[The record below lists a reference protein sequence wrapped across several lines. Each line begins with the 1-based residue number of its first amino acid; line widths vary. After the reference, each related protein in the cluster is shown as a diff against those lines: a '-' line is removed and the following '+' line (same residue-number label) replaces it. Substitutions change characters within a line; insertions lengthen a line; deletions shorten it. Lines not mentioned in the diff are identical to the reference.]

1 MKQPSP
7 RQRDALALVA
17 DGKFYPDLVKED
29 DGWHARWRAL
39 GADNEWVDEY
49 VRGPS
54 VTVLSEDAEDQR
66 YETLHDAW
74 AMALRSRT
82 GLVRW
87 DDAEC
92 AAFAAELAEWHGG
105 GSEDVEARRALCFS
119 FHAANDSGD
128 EAFTLSCP
136 RPKGRTQYRAL
147 GQAVSVWGALRGLR
161 SAGKDGRDACP
172 QASAGVSEVSAPCGG
187 LRPMGKQTRRAK
199 RAPSRPCLVA
209 RLSKAEAEDFI
220 RRGARELAD
229 AGYSVSG
236 VDLAAT
242 VAAAAEI
249 DGGAADVSRDDEK
262 RSVRLKI
269 KVAGEEVSAE
279 EIRFLL
285 EQNSTLVFFRDRWIE
300 VDRGILREALRA
312 LEKSEK
318 TKANPLSFALGI
330 GAIGR
335 MEVEEVLADG
345 GILGLL
351 NRLRQSHDGA
361 ANVTRGGVT
370 VEISGFEGTLR
381 DYQSRGVDWISFLT
395 DNGFGALLA
404 DDMGLG
410 KTIQTIAWIL
420 RGQGSGVRGQGSGV
434 SSWSS
439 ELELE
444 SGGESLVGVRGQVGR
459 VLVVAPLTLLSNW
472 RHEFAKFAPSL
483 RVYVHQGD
491 MRHVGSG
498 FKKAAAEADVVVT
511 SYALI
516 VRDHREFA
524 EVEWDGIVL
533 DEAQAIKNPDT
544 HAARAIR
551 ALGVRR
557 RLALTGTPIENGVAD
572 IWSLEEFLNPG
583 LLGDRKSFA
592 DRFVKPLATDPC
604 SAQGKKLRR
613 ALEPFVL
620 RRLKSDPA
628 VAGELGEKRE
638 IREYCALAPAE
649 RAEYERAL
657 ADYRAGERRQGDI
670 FALLTRLKLACDGF
684 DGEAVSGGKVDRLVE
699 LVETIFEN
707 GESVLIFSQYA
718 KVGEAL
724 RKLLEG
730 RFAQP
735 VAFLHGGLSAAQRE
749 EQIALFDGTAGP
761 AAFVLSLRAGGFGLN
776 LTKATHVIHFD
787 RWWNPAVE
795 GQATDRAH
803 RIGQEKTVF
812 VHVFV
817 TEGTV
822 EERVEEILE
831 RKESLAGLLKDG
843 EKLWNA
849 IGLADA

>member
-1 MKQPSP
+1 MKLPSP
-7 RQRDALALVA
+7 RQREALLLVA

-105 GSEDVEARRALCFS
+105 GREDVEARRALCFS
-119 FHAANDSGD
+119 FNAANDPG
-128 EAFTLSCP
+128 EGAFALSCP
-136 RPKGRTQYRAL
+136 RPKGRAQYRAL
-147 GQAVSVWGALRGLR
+147 GQAVSVWGGLRGLR
-161 SAGKDGRDACP
+161 SDGDGRDACP
-172 QASAGVSEVSAPCGG
+172 HASAGISER
-187 LRPMGKQTRRAK
+187 RPYQ
-199 RAPSRPCLVA
+199 LVA
-209 RLSKAEAEDFI
+209 RLSKGEAEDFI

-249 DGGAADVSRDDEK
+249 DGSAADVTRGDDK
-262 RSVRLKI
+262 KSVRLKI

-279 EIRFLL
+279 EIRFLP

-312 LEKSEK
+312 LEKADK

-330 GAIGR
+330 GAVGR
-335 MEVEEVLADG
+335 MEVGEVLADG

-361 ANVTRGGVT
+361 ANVTRGGVAA
-370 VEISGFEGTLR
+370 EIPGFEGSLR
-381 DYQSRGVDWISFLT
+381 DYQARGVEWISFLT

-420 RGQGSGVRGQGSGV
+420 RALAAKATGAAQP
-434 SSWSS
+434 
-439 ELELE
+439 
-444 SGGESLVGVRGQVGR
+444 

-524 EVEWDGIVL
+524 EVEWGGIVI

-557 RLALTGTPIENGVAD
+557 RLALTGTPIENSVAD

-592 DRFVKPLATDPC
+592 DRFVKPLATDPS

-638 IREYCALAPAE
+638 VREYCALAPAE
-649 RAEYERAL
+649 RAEYEGAL

-684 DGEAVSGGKVDRLVE
+684 DGETVSGGKADRLVE

-724 RKLLEG
+724 KKMLER

-735 VAFLHGGLSAAQRE
+735 IAFLHGGLSAAQRE
-749 EQIALFDGTAGP
+749 EQIALFGGTAGP

-776 LTKATHVIHFD
+776 LTKATHVIHYD

-822 EERVEEILE
+822 EERVEEILD

-843 EKLWNA
+843 EKLWSA

>member
-7 RQRDALALVA
+7 RQREALLLVA

-119 FHAANDSGD
+119 FHAASDSS
-128 EAFTLSCP
+128 ENAFTLSCS
-136 RPKGRTQYRAL
+136 RPKGRAQYRAL

-172 QASAGVSEVSAPCGG
+172 QASAGVSE
-187 LRPMGKQTRRAK
+187 
-199 RAPSRPCLVA
+199 SRPYLVA
-209 RLSKAEAEDFI
+209 RLSKGEAEDFV

-229 AGYSVSG
+229 AGYSVAG

-249 DGGAADVSRDDEK
+249 DGSAADVTRGDK
-262 RSVRLKI
+262 KGVRLKI

-318 TKANPLSFALGI
+318 TKSNPLSFALGI
-330 GAIGR
+330 GAVGR

-361 ANVTRGGVT
+361 ANVTRGGVA
-370 VEISGFEGTLR
+370 VEIPGFEGTLR

-434 SSWSS
+434 RSQ
-439 ELELE
+439 E
-444 SGGESLVGVRGQVGR
+444 SGVSSHGSGVRGQAWR

-557 RLALTGTPIENGVAD
+557 RLALTGTPIENSVAD

-592 DRFVKPLATDPC
+592 DRFVKPLATDPS

-657 ADYRAGERRQGDI
+657 ADYRVGERRQGDI

-724 RKLLEG
+724 KKMLER

-735 VAFLHGGLSAAQRE
+735 IAFLHGGLSAAQRE

-822 EERVEEILE
+822 EERVEEILD

-843 EKLWNA
+843 EKLWSA

>member
-1 MKQPSP
+1 M
-7 RQRDALALVA
+7 
-17 DGKFYPDLVKED
+17 
-29 DGWHARWRAL
+29 
-39 GADNEWVDEY
+39 
-49 VRGPS
+49 
-54 VTVLSEDAEDQR
+54 
-66 YETLHDAW
+66 
-74 AMALRSRT
+74 
-82 GLVRW
+82 
-87 DDAEC
+87 
-92 AAFAAELAEWHGG
+92 
-105 GSEDVEARRALCFS
+105 
-119 FHAANDSGD
+119 
-128 EAFTLSCP
+128 CP
-136 RPKGRTQYRAL
+136 
-147 GQAVSVWGALRGLR
+147 
-161 SAGKDGRDACP
+161 
-172 QASAGVSEVSAPCGG
+172 
-187 LRPMGKQTRRAK
+187 
-199 RAPSRPCLVA
+199 
-209 RLSKAEAEDFI
+209 F
-220 RRGARELAD
+220 
-229 AGYSVSG
+229 
-236 VDLAAT
+236 
-242 VAAAAEI
+242 
-249 DGGAADVSRDDEK
+249 
-262 RSVRLKI
+262 
-269 KVAGEEVSAE
+269 
-279 EIRFLL
+279 
-285 EQNSTLVFFRDRWIE
+285 
-300 VDRGILREALRA
+300 
-312 LEKSEK
+312 
-318 TKANPLSFALGI
+318 
-330 GAIGR
+330 
-335 MEVEEVLADG
+335 
-345 GILGLL
+345 
-351 NRLRQSHDGA
+351 
-361 ANVTRGGVT
+361 
-370 VEISGFEGTLR
+370 
-381 DYQSRGVDWISFLT
+381 
-395 DNGFGALLA
+395 
-404 DDMGLG
+404 
-410 KTIQTIAWIL
+410 
-420 RGQGSGVRGQGSGV
+420 
-434 SSWSS
+434 
-439 ELELE
+439 
-444 SGGESLVGVRGQVGR
+444 
-459 VLVVAPLTLLSNW
+459 LVVTPLTLLSNW

-649 RAEYERAL
+649 RTEYERAL

-684 DGEAVSGGKVDRLVE
+684 DGEAVAGGKADRLVE

-724 RKLLEG
+724 KKMLER

-735 VAFLHGGLSAAQRE
+735 IAFLHGGLSAAQRE

>member
-1 MKQPSP
+1 MKLPSP
-7 RQRDALALVA
+7 RQREALHLVA

-105 GSEDVEARRALCFS
+105 GREDVEARRALCFS
-119 FHAANDSGD
+119 FNAANDPG
-128 EAFTLSCP
+128 EGAFALSCP
-136 RPKGRTQYRAL
+136 RPKGRAQYRAL

-161 SAGKDGRDACP
+161 SAG
-172 QASAGVSEVSAPCGG
+172 ASLE
-187 LRPMGKQTRRAK
+187 
-199 RAPSRPCLVA
+199 A
-209 RLSKAEAEDFI
+209 RLSKAEAEDFV

-249 DGGAADVSRDDEK
+249 DGSAADVTRGDK
-262 RSVRLKI
+262 KGVRLKI

-312 LEKSEK
+312 LEKADK

-330 GAIGR
+330 GAVGR
-335 MEVEEVLADG
+335 MEVGEVLAGG

-361 ANVTRGGVT
+361 ANATRGGVAA
-370 VEISGFEGTLR
+370 EIPGFEGTLR
-381 DYQSRGVDWISFLT
+381 DYQARGVEWISFLT

-420 RGQGSGVRGQGSGV
+420 RALAAKATGAAQP
-434 SSWSS
+434 
-439 ELELE
+439 
-444 SGGESLVGVRGQVGR
+444 

-524 EVEWDGIVL
+524 EVEWGGIVI

-557 RLALTGTPIENGVAD
+557 RLALTGTPIENSVAD

-592 DRFVKPLATDPC
+592 DRFVKPLATDPS

-638 IREYCALAPAE
+638 VREYCALAPAE
-649 RAEYERAL
+649 RAEYEGAL

-684 DGEAVSGGKVDRLVE
+684 DGETVSGGKADRLVE

-724 RKLLEG
+724 KKMLER

-735 VAFLHGGLSAAQRE
+735 IAFLHGGLSAAQRE
-749 EQIALFDGTAGP
+749 EQIALFGGTAGP

-776 LTKATHVIHFD
+776 LTKATHVIHYD

-822 EERVEEILE
+822 EERVEEILD

-843 EKLWNA
+843 EKLWSA

>member
-17 DGKFYPDLVKED
+17 DGKFYPDLMKED

-119 FHAANDSGD
+119 FHAASDSS
-128 EAFTLSCP
+128 ENAFTLSCP
-136 RPKGRTQYRAL
+136 RPKGRAQYRAL
-147 GQAVSVWGALRGLR
+147 GQAVCVWGGLRGLR
-161 SAGKDGRDACP
+161 SD
-172 QASAGVSEVSAPCGG
+172 GVSLS
-187 LRPMGKQTRRAK
+187 
-199 RAPSRPCLVA
+199 A
-209 RLSKAEAEDFI
+209 RLSKGEAEDFI

-242 VAAAAEI
+242 VAAVAEI
-249 DGGAADVSRDDEK
+249 DGGAADAPRDDEK
-262 RSVRLKI
+262 KSVRLKI

-318 TKANPLSFALGI
+318 TKSNPLSFALGI
-330 GAIGR
+330 GAVGR

-361 ANVTRGGVT
+361 ANVTRGGVAT
-370 VEISGFEGTLR
+370 EIPGFEGTLR

-410 KTIQTIAWIL
+410 KTIQTIAWMLGERIPRAKRVAEGDAL
-420 RGQGSGVRGQGSGV
+420 AGVGTGNGERGTGNGKRCPF
-434 SSWSS
+434 
-439 ELELE
+439 
-444 SGGESLVGVRGQVGR
+444 
-459 VLVVAPLTLLSNW
+459 LVVTPLTLLSNW

-684 DGEAVSGGKVDRLVE
+684 DGEAVAGGKVDRLVE

-724 RKLLEG
+724 KKMLER
-730 RFAQP
+730 RFSQP
-735 VAFLHGGLSAAQRE
+735 IAFLHGGLSAAQRE

>member
-66 YETLHDAW
+66 HETLHDAW

-119 FHAANDSGD
+119 FYAASDSS
-128 EAFTLSCP
+128 ENAFTLSCP
-136 RPKGRTQYRAL
+136 RPKGRAQYRAL
-147 GQAVSVWGALRGLR
+147 GQAVCVWGALRGLR

-172 QASAGVSEVSAPCGG
+172 QASAGVSE
-187 LRPMGKQTRRAK
+187 
-199 RAPSRPCLVA
+199 SRPYLVA

-229 AGYSVSG
+229 AGYSVAG
-236 VDLAAT
+236 VDLAVT
-242 VAAAAEI
+242 VAAVAEI
-249 DGGAADVSRDDEK
+249 DGGAADVPRNDEK
-262 RSVRLKI
+262 KSVRLKI

-318 TKANPLSFALGI
+318 TKSNPLSFALGI
-330 GAIGR
+330 GAVGR

-361 ANVTRGGVT
+361 ANVTRGGAA
-370 VEISGFEGTLR
+370 VEIPGFEGTLR
-381 DYQSRGVDWISFLT
+381 DYQSRGVEWISFLT

-420 RGQGSGVRGQGSGV
+420 RSFAVQAPVRDAHAGTSAEGAQAPSTIPP
-434 SSWSS
+434 
-439 ELELE
+439 
-444 SGGESLVGVRGQVGR
+444 

-472 RHEFAKFAPSL
+472 RHEFAKFAPTL

-718 KVGEAL
+718 KVGGAL
-724 RKLLEG
+724 KKMLER

-735 VAFLHGGLSAAQRE
+735 IAFLHGGLSAAQRE

>member
-105 GSEDVEARRALCFS
+105 GSEDVEARRALCFG
-119 FHAANDSGD
+119 FHAASDSS
-128 EAFTLSCP
+128 ENAFTLSCP
-136 RPKGRTQYRAL
+136 RPKGRAQYRAL

-161 SAGKDGRDACP
+161 SAG
-172 QASAGVSEVSAPCGG
+172 ASLE
-187 LRPMGKQTRRAK
+187 
-199 RAPSRPCLVA
+199 A
-209 RLSKAEAEDFI
+209 RLSKAEAEDFV
-220 RRGARELAD
+220 RRGARELVD
-229 AGYSVSG
+229 AGYSVAG

-242 VAAAAEI
+242 VAAVAEI
-249 DGGAADVSRDDEK
+249 DGDAADVSRDDEK
-262 RSVRLKI
+262 KSVRLKI

-318 TKANPLSFALGI
+318 TKSNPLSFALGI
-330 GAIGR
+330 GAVGR

-361 ANVTRGGVT
+361 ANVTRGGAA
-370 VEISGFEGTLR
+370 VEIPGFEGTLR

-420 RGQGSGVRGQGSGV
+420 RSKG
-434 SSWSS
+434 
-439 ELELE
+439 
-444 SGGESLVGVRGQVGR
+444 GR

-592 DRFVKPLATDPC
+592 DRFVKPLATDPS

-638 IREYCALAPAE
+638 VREYCALAPAE
-649 RAEYERAL
+649 RAEYEGAL

-684 DGEAVSGGKVDRLVE
+684 DGETVSGGKADRLVE

-724 RKLLEG
+724 KKMLER
-730 RFAQP
+730 RFSQP
-735 VAFLHGGLSAAQRE
+735 IAFLHGGLSAAQRE

>member
-1 MKQPSP
+1 MRS
-7 RQRDALALVA
+7 
-17 DGKFYPDLVKED
+17 DG
-29 DGWHARWRAL
+29 A
-39 GADNEWVDEY
+39 
-49 VRGPS
+49 S
-54 VTVLSEDAEDQR
+54 LS
-66 YETLHDAW
+66 
-74 AMALRSRT
+74 
-82 GLVRW
+82 
-87 DDAEC
+87 
-92 AAFAAELAEWHGG
+92 AA
-105 GSEDVEARRALCFS
+105 
-119 FHAANDSGD
+119 
-128 EAFTLSCP
+128 
-136 RPKGRTQYRAL
+136 
-147 GQAVSVWGALRGLR
+147 
-161 SAGKDGRDACP
+161 
-172 QASAGVSEVSAPCGG
+172 
-187 LRPMGKQTRRAK
+187 
-199 RAPSRPCLVA
+199 
-209 RLSKAEAEDFI
+209 LSKGEAEDFI

-242 VAAAAEI
+242 VAAVAEI
-249 DGGAADVSRDDEK
+249 DGDAADVSRDDEK
-262 RSVRLKI
+262 KSVRLKI

-318 TKANPLSFALGI
+318 TKSNPLSFALGI
-330 GAIGR
+330 GAVGR

-361 ANVTRGGVT
+361 ANVTRGGAA
-370 VEISGFEGTLR
+370 VEIPGFEGTLR

-420 RGQGSGVRGQGSGV
+420 RGQ
-434 SSWSS
+434 
-439 ELELE
+439 
-444 SGGESLVGVRGQVGR
+444 VGR
-459 VLVVAPLTLLSNW
+459 ALVVAPLTLLSNW

-604 SAQGKKLRR
+604 SVQGKKLRR

-684 DGEAVSGGKVDRLVE
+684 DGEAVAGGKVDRLVE

-724 RKLLEG
+724 KKMLER

-735 VAFLHGGLSAAQRE
+735 IAFLHGGLSAAQRE

-849 IGLADA
+849 IGLDDA

>member
-1 MKQPSP
+1 MKHPSP

-119 FHAANDSGD
+119 FHAASDSS
-128 EAFTLSCP
+128 ENAFTLSCP
-136 RPKGRTQYRAL
+136 RPKGRAQYRAL
-147 GQAVSVWGALRGLR
+147 GQAVCVWGGLRGLR
-161 SAGKDGRDACP
+161 SDG
-172 QASAGVSEVSAPCGG
+172 ASLS
-187 LRPMGKQTRRAK
+187 
-199 RAPSRPCLVA
+199 VA
-209 RLSKAEAEDFI
+209 LSKGEAEDFI

-242 VAAAAEI
+242 VAAVAEI
-249 DGGAADVSRDDEK
+249 DGGAADVPRDDEK
-262 RSVRLKI
+262 KSVRLKI

-318 TKANPLSFALGI
+318 TKSNPLSFALGI
-330 GAIGR
+330 GAVGR
-335 MEVEEVLADG
+335 MEVGEVLADG

-361 ANVTRGGVT
+361 ANVTRGGVA
-370 VEISGFEGTLR
+370 VEIPGFEGSLR
-381 DYQSRGVDWISFLT
+381 DYQARGVEWISFLT

-420 RGQGSGVRGQGSGV
+420 RGQGSGVRSQESGV
-434 SSWSS
+434 SSHGS
-439 ELELE
+439 
-444 SGGESLVGVRGQVGR
+444 GVRGQAGR

-684 DGEAVSGGKVDRLVE
+684 DGEAVAGGKVDRLVE

-724 RKLLEG
+724 KKMLER
-730 RFAQP
+730 RFSQP
-735 VAFLHGGLSAAQRE
+735 IAFLHGGLSAAQRE

-822 EERVEEILE
+822 EERVEEILD

-843 EKLWNA
+843 EKLWSA
-849 IGLADA
+849 IGLDNA

>member
-119 FHAANDSGD
+119 FHAASDSG
-128 EAFTLSCP
+128 ENAFTLSCP
-136 RPKGRTQYRAL
+136 RPKGRAQYRAL
-147 GQAVSVWGALRGLR
+147 GQAVCVWGGLRGLR
-161 SAGKDGRDACP
+161 SDGDGRDACPQTSAGLKSDGDDGRDACP
-172 QASAGVSEVSAPCGG
+172 QASAGVSPR
-187 LRPMGKQTRRAK
+187 RPYQ
-199 RAPSRPCLVA
+199 LVA
-209 RLSKAEAEDFI
+209 RLSKGEAEDFI

-229 AGYSVSG
+229 AGYSVAG

-242 VAAAAEI
+242 VAAVAEI
-249 DGGAADVSRDDEK
+249 DGDAADVSRDDEK
-262 RSVRLKI
+262 KSVRLKI

-318 TKANPLSFALGI
+318 TKSNPLSFALGI
-330 GAIGR
+330 GAVGR

-351 NRLRQSHDGA
+351 NWLRQSHDGA
-361 ANVTRGGVT
+361 ANVTRGGVA
-370 VEISGFEGTLR
+370 VEIPGFEGALR

-420 RGQGSGVRGQGSGV
+420 RGQGLGVRSQGSGV

-684 DGEAVSGGKVDRLVE
+684 DGEAVAGGKVDRLVE

-707 GESVLIFSQYA
+707 GESLLIFSQYA

-724 RKLLEG
+724 KKMLER
-730 RFAQP
+730 RFSQP
-735 VAFLHGGLSAAQRE
+735 IAFLHGGLSAAQRE
-749 EQIALFDGTAGP
+749 EQIALFGGTAGP

-849 IGLADA
+849 IGLDNA

>member
-66 YETLHDAW
+66 HETLHDAW

-119 FHAANDSGD
+119 FHAASDSS
-128 EAFTLSCP
+128 ENAFTLSCP
-136 RPKGRTQYRAL
+136 RPKGRAQYRAL
-147 GQAVSVWGALRGLR
+147 GQAVCVWGGLRGLR
-161 SAGKDGRDACP
+161 SDG
-172 QASAGVSEVSAPCGG
+172 ASLSA
-187 LRPMGKQTRRAK
+187 A
-199 RAPSRPCLVA
+199 
-209 RLSKAEAEDFI
+209 LSKGEAEDFI

-236 VDLAAT
+236 VDLAVT
-242 VAAAAEI
+242 VAAVAEI
-249 DGGAADVSRDDEK
+249 DGDAADVPRDDEK

-318 TKANPLSFALGI
+318 TKSNPLSFALGI
-330 GAIGR
+330 GAVGR

-361 ANVTRGGVT
+361 ANVTRGGAAT
-370 VEISGFEGTLR
+370 EIPGFEGALR
-381 DYQSRGVDWISFLT
+381 DYQLRGVEWISFLT

-420 RGQGSGVRGQGSGV
+420 RGQESGVRSQGSGV

-684 DGEAVSGGKVDRLVE
+684 DGESVSGGKVDRLVE

-724 RKLLEG
+724 KKMLER

-735 VAFLHGGLSAAQRE
+735 IAFLHGGLSAAQRE

>member
-119 FHAANDSGD
+119 FNAANDPG
-128 EAFTLSCP
+128 EGAFSLSCH
-136 RPKGRTQYRAL
+136 RPKGRAQYRAL

-161 SAGKDGRDACP
+161 SAGDGRDACP
-172 QASAGVSEVSAPCGG
+172 HASAGVSER
-187 LRPMGKQTRRAK
+187 RPYQ
-199 RAPSRPCLVA
+199 LVA
-209 RLSKAEAEDFI
+209 RLSKGEAEDFI

-242 VAAAAEI
+242 VAAVAEI
-249 DGGAADVSRDDEK
+249 DGDAADVSRDDEK
-262 RSVRLKI
+262 KSVRLKI

-318 TKANPLSFALGI
+318 TKSNPLSFALGI
-330 GAIGR
+330 GAVGR

-361 ANVTRGGVT
+361 ANVTRGGVA
-370 VEISGFEGTLR
+370 VEIPGFEGALR

-420 RGQGSGVRGQGSGV
+420 REKGSGV
-434 SSWSS
+434 SSQGSVVVTAPC
-439 ELELE
+439 
-444 SGGESLVGVRGQVGR
+444 GGSRPMGKRTRRAERVPRGQGSVVRGQVGR
-459 VLVVAPLTLLSNW
+459 ALVVAPLTLLSNW

-657 ADYRAGERRQGDI
+657 ADYRVGERRQGDI

-684 DGEAVSGGKVDRLVE
+684 DGEAVAGGKVDRLVE

-724 RKLLEG
+724 KKMLER

-735 VAFLHGGLSAAQRE
+735 IAFLHGGLSAAQRE

-849 IGLADA
+849 IGLDNA

>member
-66 YETLHDAW
+66 HETLHDAW

-119 FHAANDSGD
+119 FHAASDSS
-128 EAFTLSCP
+128 ENAFTLSCP
-136 RPKGRTQYRAL
+136 RPKGRAQYRAL
-147 GQAVSVWGALRGLR
+147 GQAVCVWGGLRGLR
-161 SAGKDGRDACP
+161 SDG
-172 QASAGVSEVSAPCGG
+172 ASLSA
-187 LRPMGKQTRRAK
+187 A
-199 RAPSRPCLVA
+199 
-209 RLSKAEAEDFI
+209 LSKGEAEDFI

-229 AGYSVSG
+229 AGYSVAG

-242 VAAAAEI
+242 VVASAEI
-249 DGGAADVSRDDEK
+249 DGSAADVPRDDEK
-262 RSVRLKI
+262 KSVRLKI

-330 GAIGR
+330 GAVGR

-361 ANVTRGGVT
+361 ANVTRGGIA
-370 VEISGFEGTLR
+370 VEIPRFEGTLR
-381 DYQSRGVDWISFLT
+381 DYQLRGVEWISFLT

-420 RGQGSGVRGQGSGV
+420 RGKGSGVRGQGSGV

-444 SGGESLVGVRGQVGR
+444 SGGESLVGVRGQVWR

-724 RKLLEG
+724 KKMLER

-735 VAFLHGGLSAAQRE
+735 IAFLHGGLSAAQRE

-849 IGLADA
+849 IGLDNA

>member
-7 RQRDALALVA
+7 RQREALLLVA

-105 GSEDVEARRALCFS
+105 GREDVEARRALCFS
-119 FHAANDSGD
+119 FNAANDPG
-128 EAFTLSCP
+128 EGAFSLSCP
-136 RPKGRTQYRAL
+136 RPKGRAQYRAL

-161 SAGKDGRDACP
+161 SAG
-172 QASAGVSEVSAPCGG
+172 ASLE
-187 LRPMGKQTRRAK
+187 
-199 RAPSRPCLVA
+199 A
-209 RLSKAEAEDFI
+209 RLSKGEAEDFI

-236 VDLAAT
+236 VDLAAA

-249 DGGAADVSRDDEK
+249 DGSAAEVTRGDK
-262 RSVRLKI
+262 KGVRLKI

-312 LEKSEK
+312 LEKADK

-330 GAIGR
+330 GAVGR

-361 ANVTRGGVT
+361 ANVHGGVA
-370 VEISGFEGTLR
+370 VEIPGFEGALR
-381 DYQSRGVDWISFLT
+381 DYQARGVEWISFLT

-420 RGQGSGVRGQGSGV
+420 RALAAKAAGAAQP
-434 SSWSS
+434 
-439 ELELE
+439 
-444 SGGESLVGVRGQVGR
+444 

-524 EVEWDGIVL
+524 EVEWGGIVI

-557 RLALTGTPIENGVAD
+557 RLALTGTPIENSVAD

-592 DRFVKPLATDPC
+592 DRFVKPLATDPS

-638 IREYCALAPAE
+638 VREYCALAPAE
-649 RAEYERAL
+649 RAEYEGAL

-684 DGEAVSGGKVDRLVE
+684 DGETVSGGKADRLVE

-707 GESVLIFSQYA
+707 GESVLVFTQYA

-724 RKLLEG
+724 KKMLER

-735 VAFLHGGLSAAQRE
+735 IAFLHGGLSAAQRE
-749 EQIALFDGTAGP
+749 EQIALFGGTAGP

-776 LTKATHVIHFD
+776 LTKATHVIHYD

-822 EERVEEILE
+822 EERVEEILD

-843 EKLWNA
+843 EKLWSA

>member
-119 FHAANDSGD
+119 FYAASDSG
-128 EAFTLSCP
+128 EGAFALSCP
-136 RPKGRTQYRAL
+136 RPKGRAQYRAL

-172 QASAGVSEVSAPCGG
+172 QASAGVSKVSAPCGG

-199 RAPSRPCLVA
+199 RAPSRPYLVA
-209 RLSKAEAEDFI
+209 RLSKAEAEDFV

-249 DGGAADVSRDDEK
+249 DGSAADVTRGDEK
-262 RSVRLKI
+262 KSVRLKI

-312 LEKSEK
+312 LEKADK

-330 GAIGR
+330 GAVGR
-335 MEVEEVLADG
+335 MEVGEVLADG

-361 ANVTRGGVT
+361 ANATRGGVAA
-370 VEISGFEGTLR
+370 EIPGFEGSLR
-381 DYQSRGVDWISFLT
+381 DYQARGVEWISFLT

-420 RGQGSGVRGQGSGV
+420 RALAAKAAGAAQP
-434 SSWSS
+434 
-439 ELELE
+439 
-444 SGGESLVGVRGQVGR
+444 

-472 RHEFAKFAPSL
+472 RHEFAKFAPYL

-524 EVEWDGIVL
+524 EVEWGGIVI

-557 RLALTGTPIENGVAD
+557 RLALTGTPIENSVAD

-592 DRFVKPLATDPC
+592 DRFVKPLATDPS

-638 IREYCALAPAE
+638 VREYCALAPAE
-649 RAEYERAL
+649 RAEYEGAL

-684 DGEAVSGGKVDRLVE
+684 DGETVSGGKADRLVE

-707 GESVLIFSQYA
+707 GESVLVFTQYA

-735 VAFLHGGLSAAQRE
+735 IAFLHGGLSAAQRE
-749 EQIALFDGTAGP
+749 EQIALFGGTAGP

-776 LTKATHVIHFD
+776 LTKATHVIHYD

-822 EERVEEILE
+822 EERVEEILD

-843 EKLWNA
+843 EKLWSA

>member
-7 RQRDALALVA
+7 RQREALLLVA

-119 FHAANDSGD
+119 FHAASDSGE

-136 RPKGRTQYRAL
+136 RPKGRAQYRAL
-147 GQAVSVWGALRGLR
+147 GQAVCVWGGLR
-161 SAGKDGRDACP
+161 SLRSDGDGRDACP
-172 QASAGVSEVSAPCGG
+172 HASAGVSPR
-187 LRPMGKQTRRAK
+187 RPYQ
-199 RAPSRPCLVA
+199 LVA
-209 RLSKAEAEDFI
+209 RLSKGEAEDFI

-242 VAAAAEI
+242 VAAVAEI
-249 DGGAADVSRDDEK
+249 DGDAADVSRDDEK
-262 RSVRLKI
+262 KSVRLKI

-318 TKANPLSFALGI
+318 TKSNPLSFALGI
-330 GAIGR
+330 GAVGR

-361 ANVTRGGVT
+361 ANVTRGGAA
-370 VEISGFEGTLR
+370 VEIPGFEGTLR

-410 KTIQTIAWIL
+410 KTIQTIAWML
-420 RGQGSGVRGQGSGV
+420 GERGTGNGERGPF
-434 SSWSS
+434 
-439 ELELE
+439 
-444 SGGESLVGVRGQVGR
+444 
-459 VLVVAPLTLLSNW
+459 LVVAPLTLLSNW

-657 ADYRAGERRQGDI
+657 ADYRVGERRQGDI

-684 DGEAVSGGKVDRLVE
+684 DGEAVAGGKVDRLVE

-724 RKLLEG
+724 KKMLER

-735 VAFLHGGLSAAQRE
+735 IAFLHGGLSAAQRE

-803 RIGQEKTVF
+803 RIGQEKMVF

>member
-119 FHAANDSGD
+119 FHAASDSG
-128 EAFTLSCP
+128 ENAFTLSCP
-136 RPKGRTQYRAL
+136 RPKGRAQYRAL
-147 GQAVSVWGALRGLR
+147 GQAVCVWGGLRGLR
-161 SAGKDGRDACP
+161 SDG
-172 QASAGVSEVSAPCGG
+172 ASLSA
-187 LRPMGKQTRRAK
+187 A
-199 RAPSRPCLVA
+199 
-209 RLSKAEAEDFI
+209 LSKGEAEDFI

-242 VAAAAEI
+242 VAAVAEI
-249 DGGAADVSRDDEK
+249 DGDAADVSRDDEEK
-262 RSVRLKI
+262 SVRLKI

-318 TKANPLSFALGI
+318 TKSNPLSFALGI
-330 GAIGR
+330 GAVGR

-361 ANVTRGGVT
+361 ANVTRGGAA
-370 VEISGFEGTLR
+370 VEIPGFEGTLR

-420 RGQGSGVRGQGSGV
+420 RALAAKATGAAQP
-434 SSWSS
+434 
-439 ELELE
+439 
-444 SGGESLVGVRGQVGR
+444 

-628 VAGELGEKRE
+628 VAGGLGEKRE

-684 DGEAVSGGKVDRLVE
+684 DGEAVAGGKVDRLVE

-724 RKLLEG
+724 KKMLE
-730 RFAQP
+730 RCFTQP
-735 VAFLHGGLSAAQRE
+735 IAFLHGGLTAAQRE

-822 EERVEEILE
+822 EDRVEEILD

>member
-1 MKQPSP
+1 M
-7 RQRDALALVA
+7 
-17 DGKFYPDLVKED
+17 
-29 DGWHARWRAL
+29 
-39 GADNEWVDEY
+39 
-49 VRGPS
+49 
-54 VTVLSEDAEDQR
+54 
-66 YETLHDAW
+66 
-74 AMALRSRT
+74 
-82 GLVRW
+82 
-87 DDAEC
+87 
-92 AAFAAELAEWHGG
+92 
-105 GSEDVEARRALCFS
+105 
-119 FHAANDSGD
+119 
-128 EAFTLSCP
+128 
-136 RPKGRTQYRAL
+136 
-147 GQAVSVWGALRGLR
+147 
-161 SAGKDGRDACP
+161 
-172 QASAGVSEVSAPCGG
+172 
-187 LRPMGKQTRRAK
+187 
-199 RAPSRPCLVA
+199 
-209 RLSKAEAEDFI
+209 
-220 RRGARELAD
+220 
-229 AGYSVSG
+229 
-236 VDLAAT
+236 DLAAT
-242 VAAAAEI
+242 VAAVAEI
-249 DGGAADVSRDDEK
+249 DGDAADAPRDDEK
-262 RSVRLKI
+262 KSVRLKI

-318 TKANPLSFALGI
+318 TKSNPLSFALGI
-330 GAIGR
+330 GAVGR

-361 ANVTRGGVT
+361 ANVARGGVAT
-370 VEISGFEGTLR
+370 EIPGFEGSLR

-420 RGQGSGVRGQGSGV
+420 RGKGSGVRGQESGV

-444 SGGESLVGVRGQVGR
+444 SGGESLVGVRSQVGR

-604 SAQGKKLRR
+604 SVQGTKLRR

-638 IREYCALAPAE
+638 IREYCAFAPAE

-684 DGEAVSGGKVDRLVE
+684 DGEAVAGGKVDRLVE

-724 RKLLEG
+724 KKMLER
-730 RFAQP
+730 RFSQP
-735 VAFLHGGLSAAQRE
+735 IAFLHGGLSAAQRE

-761 AAFVLSLRAGGFGLN
+761 AVFVLSLRAGGFGLN

-849 IGLADA
+849 IGLDNA

>member
-1 MKQPSP
+1 MKLPSP
-7 RQRDALALVA
+7 RQREALLLVA

-105 GSEDVEARRALCFS
+105 GREDVAARRALCFS
-119 FHAANDSGD
+119 FNAANDPG
-128 EAFTLSCP
+128 EGAFSLSCP
-136 RPKGRTQYRAL
+136 RPKGRAQYRAL

-161 SAGKDGRDACP
+161 SAG
-172 QASAGVSEVSAPCGG
+172 ASLE
-187 LRPMGKQTRRAK
+187 
-199 RAPSRPCLVA
+199 A
-209 RLSKAEAEDFI
+209 RLSKGEAEDFV

-236 VDLAAT
+236 VDLAAA

-249 DGGAADVSRDDEK
+249 DGSAADVTRGDK
-262 RSVRLKI
+262 KGVRLKI

-312 LEKSEK
+312 LEKADK

-330 GAIGR
+330 GAVGR
-335 MEVEEVLADG
+335 MEVGEVLADG

-361 ANVTRGGVT
+361 ANATRGGVAA
-370 VEISGFEGTLR
+370 EIPGFEGSLR
-381 DYQSRGVDWISFLT
+381 DYQARGVEWISFLT

-420 RGQGSGVRGQGSGV
+420 RGHLGRGRSPSGPRSPRRGDPTDGCPF
-434 SSWSS
+434 
-439 ELELE
+439 
-444 SGGESLVGVRGQVGR
+444 
-459 VLVVAPLTLLSNW
+459 LVVAPLTLLSNW

-498 FKKAAAEADVVVT
+498 FKKAVAEADVVVT

-524 EVEWDGIVL
+524 EVEWGGIVI

-557 RLALTGTPIENGVAD
+557 RLALTGTPIENSVAD

-592 DRFVKPLATDPC
+592 DRFVKPLATDPS

-638 IREYCALAPAE
+638 VREYCALAPAE
-649 RAEYERAL
+649 RAEYEGAL

-684 DGEAVSGGKVDRLVE
+684 DGETVSGGKADRLVE

-724 RKLLEG
+724 KKMLER

-735 VAFLHGGLSAAQRE
+735 IAFLHGGLSAAQRE
-749 EQIALFDGTAGP
+749 EQIALFGGTAGP

-776 LTKATHVIHFD
+776 LTKATHVIHYD

-822 EERVEEILE
+822 EERVEEILD

-843 EKLWNA
+843 EKLWSA

>member
-1 MKQPSP
+1 MKLPSP
-7 RQRDALALVA
+7 RQREALVLVA

-105 GSEDVEARRALCFS
+105 GREDVEARRALCFS
-119 FHAANDSGD
+119 FKAANDPG
-128 EAFTLSCP
+128 EGAFSLSCP
-136 RPKGRTQYRAL
+136 RPKGRAQYRAL

-161 SAGKDGRDACP
+161 SDGGK
-172 QASAGVSEVSAPCGG
+172 
-187 LRPMGKQTRRAK
+187 
-199 RAPSRPCLVA
+199 LVA
-209 RLSKAEAEDFI
+209 RLSKGEAEDFI

-229 AGYSVSG
+229 AGYSVAG
-236 VDLAAT
+236 VDLAAA

-249 DGGAADVSRDDEK
+249 DGSAADVTRGDK
-262 RSVRLKI
+262 KGVRLKI

-312 LEKSEK
+312 LEKADK

-330 GAIGR
+330 GAVGR
-335 MEVEEVLADG
+335 MEVGEVLADG

-361 ANVTRGGVT
+361 ANVTRGGVAA
-370 VEISGFEGTLR
+370 EIPGFEGALR
-381 DYQSRGVDWISFLT
+381 DYQARGVEWISFLT

-420 RGQGSGVRGQGSGV
+420 RALAAKATGAAQP
-434 SSWSS
+434 
-439 ELELE
+439 
-444 SGGESLVGVRGQVGR
+444 

-524 EVEWDGIVL
+524 EVEWGGIVI

-557 RLALTGTPIENGVAD
+557 RLALTGTPIENSVAD

-592 DRFVKPLATDPC
+592 DRFVKPLATDPS

-638 IREYCALAPAE
+638 VREYCALAPAE
-649 RAEYERAL
+649 RAEYEGAL

-684 DGEAVSGGKVDRLVE
+684 DGETVSGGKADRLVE

-707 GESVLIFSQYA
+707 GESVLVFTQYA

-724 RKLLEG
+724 KKMLER

-735 VAFLHGGLSAAQRE
+735 IAFLHGGLSAAQRE
-749 EQIALFDGTAGP
+749 EQIALFGGTAGP

-776 LTKATHVIHFD
+776 LTKATHVIHYD

-822 EERVEEILE
+822 EERVEEILD

-843 EKLWNA
+843 EKLWSA

>member
-7 RQRDALALVA
+7 RQRDALLLVA

-119 FHAANDSGD
+119 FHAASDSG
-128 EAFTLSCP
+128 ENAFTLSCP
-136 RPKGRTQYRAL
+136 RPKGRAQYRAL
-147 GQAVSVWGALRGLR
+147 GQAVCVWGALRGLR
-161 SAGKDGRDACP
+161 SAGDGRDACP
-172 QASAGVSEVSAPCGG
+172 HASAGVSER
-187 LRPMGKQTRRAK
+187 RPYQ
-199 RAPSRPCLVA
+199 LVA
-209 RLSKAEAEDFI
+209 RLSKGEAEDFI

-242 VAAAAEI
+242 VAAVAEI
-249 DGGAADVSRDDEK
+249 DGDAADVSRDDEK
-262 RSVRLKI
+262 KSVRLKI

-318 TKANPLSFALGI
+318 TKSNPLSFALGI
-330 GAIGR
+330 GAVGR

-361 ANVTRGGVT
+361 ANVTRGGVA
-370 VEISGFEGTLR
+370 VEIPGFEGTLR

-410 KTIQTIAWIL
+410 KTIQTIAWMLGERIPRAKRVAEGDAL
-420 RGQGSGVRGQGSGV
+420 AGVGTGNGERGPF
-434 SSWSS
+434 
-439 ELELE
+439 
-444 SGGESLVGVRGQVGR
+444 
-459 VLVVAPLTLLSNW
+459 LVVAPLTLLSNW

-684 DGEAVSGGKVDRLVE
+684 DGEAVAGGKVDRLVE

-724 RKLLEG
+724 KKMLER
-730 RFAQP
+730 RFSQP
-735 VAFLHGGLSAAQRE
+735 IAFLHGGLSAAQRE

-849 IGLADA
+849 IGLDNA

>member
-66 YETLHDAW
+66 HETLHDAW

-119 FHAANDSGD
+119 FHAASDSGD
-128 EAFTLSCP
+128 EAFSLSCP
-136 RPKGRTQYRAL
+136 RPKGRAQYRAL
-147 GQAVSVWGALRGLR
+147 GQAVCVWGGLR
-161 SAGKDGRDACP
+161 SLRSEG
-172 QASAGVSEVSAPCGG
+172 ASLSA
-187 LRPMGKQTRRAK
+187 
-199 RAPSRPCLVA
+199 V
-209 RLSKAEAEDFI
+209 LSKGEAEDFI

-236 VDLAAT
+236 VDIAAT
-242 VAAAAEI
+242 VAAVAEI
-249 DGGAADVSRDDEK
+249 DGGAADVPRDGDK
-262 RSVRLKI
+262 KSVRLKI

-330 GAIGR
+330 GAVGR

-361 ANVTRGGVT
+361 ANVTRGRAA
-370 VEISGFEGTLR
+370 VEIPMFQGTLR
-381 DYQSRGVDWISFLT
+381 DYQSRGVEWISFLT

-420 RGQGSGVRGQGSGV
+420 RGKESGVRSQESGV

-444 SGGESLVGVRGQVGR
+444 RGGESLVGVRGQVGR

-524 EVEWDGIVL
+524 EVEWGGIVL

-544 HAARAIR
+544 HVARAIR

-684 DGEAVSGGKVDRLVE
+684 DGEAVAGGKVDRLVE

-724 RKLLEG
+724 KKMLER
-730 RFAQP
+730 RFSQP
-735 VAFLHGGLSAAQRE
+735 IAFLHGGLSAAQRE
-749 EQIALFDGTAGP
+749 EQIALFGGTAGP

-849 IGLADA
+849 IDLDNA

>member
-66 YETLHDAW
+66 HETLHDAW

-119 FHAANDSGD
+119 FHAASDSS
-128 EAFTLSCP
+128 ENAFTLSCP
-136 RPKGRTQYRAL
+136 RPKGRAQYRAL
-147 GQAVSVWGALRGLR
+147 GQAVCVWGGLRGLR
-161 SAGKDGRDACP
+161 SDG
-172 QASAGVSEVSAPCGG
+172 ASLSA
-187 LRPMGKQTRRAK
+187 A
-199 RAPSRPCLVA
+199 
-209 RLSKAEAEDFI
+209 LSKGEAEDFI

-242 VAAAAEI
+242 VAAVAEI
-249 DGGAADVSRDDEK
+249 DGDAADAPRDDEK
-262 RSVRLKI
+262 KSVRLKI

-318 TKANPLSFALGI
+318 TKSNPLSFALGI
-330 GAIGR
+330 GAVGR

-351 NRLRQSHDGA
+351 SRLRQSHDGA
-361 ANVTRGGVT
+361 ANVTRGGVA
-370 VEISGFEGTLR
+370 VEIPGFEGALR

-420 RGQGSGVRGQGSGV
+420 RGQGSGVRDQ
-434 SSWSS
+434 
-439 ELELE
+439 E
-444 SGGESLVGVRGQVGR
+444 SVVRGQVGR

-684 DGEAVSGGKVDRLVE
+684 DGEAVAGGKVDRLVE

-724 RKLLEG
+724 KKMLER
-730 RFAQP
+730 RFSQP
-735 VAFLHGGLSAAQRE
+735 IAFLHGGLSAAQRE
-749 EQIALFDGTAGP
+749 EQIALFGGTAGP

-849 IGLADA
+849 IGLDNA

>member
-119 FHAANDSGD
+119 FHAASDSGE

-136 RPKGRTQYRAL
+136 RPKGRAQYRAL
-147 GQAVSVWGALRGLR
+147 GQAVCVWGGLRGLR
-161 SAGKDGRDACP
+161 SDG
-172 QASAGVSEVSAPCGG
+172 ASLSA
-187 LRPMGKQTRRAK
+187 A
-199 RAPSRPCLVA
+199 
-209 RLSKAEAEDFI
+209 LSKGEAEDFI

-242 VAAAAEI
+242 VAAVAEI
-249 DGGAADVSRDDEK
+249 DGDAADVSRDDEK
-262 RSVRLKI
+262 KSVRLKI

-318 TKANPLSFALGI
+318 TKSNPLSFALGI
-330 GAIGR
+330 GAVGR

-361 ANVTRGGVT
+361 ANVTRGGVAT
-370 VEISGFEGTLR
+370 EIPGFEGALR
-381 DYQSRGVDWISFLT
+381 DYQSSGVDWISFLT

-410 KTIQTIAWIL
+410 KTIQTIAWMLGERIPRAKRVAEGDAL
-420 RGQGSGVRGQGSGV
+420 AGVGTGNGERGPF
-434 SSWSS
+434 
-439 ELELE
+439 
-444 SGGESLVGVRGQVGR
+444 
-459 VLVVAPLTLLSNW
+459 LVVAPLTLLSNW

-524 EVEWDGIVL
+524 EVEWGAIVI

-551 ALGVRR
+551 ALGIRR
-557 RLALTGTPIENGVAD
+557 RLALTGTPIENSVAD

-604 SAQGKKLRR
+604 STQGKKLRR

-638 IREYCALAPAE
+638 VREYCALAPAE
-649 RAEYERAL
+649 RAEYEGAL

-684 DGEAVSGGKVDRLVE
+684 DGETVSGGKADRLVE

-707 GESVLIFSQYA
+707 GESVLVFTQYA

-724 RKLLEG
+724 RKMLEG

-735 VAFLHGGLSAAQRE
+735 IAFLHGGLTAAQRE

-776 LTKATHVIHFD
+776 LTKATHVIHYD

>member
-7 RQRDALALVA
+7 RQREALLLVA

-119 FHAANDSGD
+119 FHAASDSS
-128 EAFTLSCP
+128 ENAFTLSCS
-136 RPKGRTQYRAL
+136 RPKGRAQYRAL

-172 QASAGVSEVSAPCGG
+172 QASAGVSE
-187 LRPMGKQTRRAK
+187 
-199 RAPSRPCLVA
+199 SRPYLVA
-209 RLSKAEAEDFI
+209 RLSKGEAEDFV

-229 AGYSVSG
+229 AGYSVAG

-249 DGGAADVSRDDEK
+249 DGSAADVTRGDK
-262 RSVRLKI
+262 KGVRLKI

-318 TKANPLSFALGI
+318 TKSNPLSFALGI
-330 GAIGR
+330 GAVGR

-361 ANVTRGGVT
+361 ANVTRGGVA
-370 VEISGFEGTLR
+370 VEIPGFEGTLR

-434 SSWSS
+434 RSQ
-439 ELELE
+439 E
-444 SGGESLVGVRGQVGR
+444 SGVSSHGSGVRGQAWR

-557 RLALTGTPIENGVAD
+557 RLALTGTPIENSVAD

-592 DRFVKPLATDPC
+592 DRFVKPLATDPS

-638 IREYCALAPAE
+638 VREYCALAPAE
-649 RAEYERAL
+649 RAEYEGAL

-684 DGEAVSGGKVDRLVE
+684 DGEAVAGGKVDRLVE

-707 GESVLIFSQYA
+707 GESVLVFTQYA

-749 EQIALFDGTAGP
+749 EQIALFGGTAGP

-776 LTKATHVIHFD
+776 LTKATHVIHYD
-787 RWWNPAVE
+787 RWWNPA
-795 GQATDRAH
+795 
-803 RIGQEKTVF
+803 

-822 EERVEEILE
+822 EERVEEILD

-843 EKLWNA
+843 EKLWSTV
-849 IGLADA
+849 GLADA

>member
-1 MKQPSP
+1 MKHPSP

-66 YETLHDAW
+66 HETLHDAW

-105 GSEDVEARRALCFS
+105 GSEEVEARRALCFS
-119 FHAANDSGD
+119 FHAASDSS
-128 EAFTLSCP
+128 ENAFTLSCP

-147 GQAVSVWGALRGLR
+147 GQAVCVWGALRGLR

-172 QASAGVSEVSAPCGG
+172 QASAGVSE
-187 LRPMGKQTRRAK
+187 
-199 RAPSRPCLVA
+199 SRPYLVA
-209 RLSKAEAEDFI
+209 RLSKTEAEDFI

-236 VDLAAT
+236 VDLAVT
-242 VAAAAEI
+242 VAAVAEI
-249 DGGAADVSRDDEK
+249 DGSAADVPRDDEK

-318 TKANPLSFALGI
+318 TKSNPLSFALGI
-330 GAIGR
+330 GAVGR

-351 NRLRQSHDGA
+351 NRLRQAHDGA
-361 ANVTRGGVT
+361 ANVTRGGAA
-370 VEISGFEGTLR
+370 VEIPGFEGTLR
-381 DYQSRGVDWISFLT
+381 DYQSRGVEWISFLT

-420 RGQGSGVRGQGSGV
+420 RSKG
-434 SSWSS
+434 
-439 ELELE
+439 
-444 SGGESLVGVRGQVGR
+444 GR

-472 RHEFAKFAPSL
+472 RHEFAKFAPTL

-498 FKKAAAEADVVVT
+498 FKKVAAEADVVVT

-620 RRLKSDPA
+620 RRLKSDQA

-724 RKLLEG
+724 KKMLER

-735 VAFLHGGLSAAQRE
+735 IAFLHGGLSAAQRE
-749 EQIALFDGTAGP
+749 EQIALFDGTAGS

>member
-1 MKQPSP
+1 MKLPSP
-7 RQRDALALVA
+7 RQREALLLVA

-105 GSEDVEARRALCFS
+105 GREDVEARRALCFS
-119 FHAANDSGD
+119 FNAANDPG
-128 EAFTLSCP
+128 EGAFALSCP
-136 RPKGRTQYRAL
+136 RPKGRAQYRAL

-161 SAGKDGRDACP
+161 SAG
-172 QASAGVSEVSAPCGG
+172 ASLE
-187 LRPMGKQTRRAK
+187 
-199 RAPSRPCLVA
+199 A
-209 RLSKAEAEDFI
+209 RLSKAEAEDFV

-249 DGGAADVSRDDEK
+249 DGSAADVTRDDK
-262 RSVRLKI
+262 KSVRLKI

-312 LEKSEK
+312 LEKADK

-330 GAIGR
+330 GAVGR
-335 MEVEEVLADG
+335 MEVGEVLADG

-361 ANVTRGGVT
+361 ANVTRGGV
-370 VEISGFEGTLR
+370 VAEIPGFEGSLR
-381 DYQSRGVDWISFLT
+381 DYQARGVEWISFLT

-420 RGQGSGVRGQGSGV
+420 RSRNRPLRVGATLGEATEPSGASAEGSGVRGQGV
-434 SSWSS
+434 
-439 ELELE
+439 
-444 SGGESLVGVRGQVGR
+444 R
-459 VLVVAPLTLLSNW
+459 VLIVAPLTLLSNW

-524 EVEWDGIVL
+524 EVEWGGIVI

-557 RLALTGTPIENGVAD
+557 RLALTGTPIENSVAD

-583 LLGDRKSFA
+583 LLGDRRSFA
-592 DRFVKPLATDPC
+592 DRFVKPLATDPS

-638 IREYCALAPAE
+638 VREYCALAPAE
-649 RAEYERAL
+649 RAEYEGAL

-684 DGEAVSGGKVDRLVE
+684 DGETVSGGKADRLVE

-707 GESVLIFSQYA
+707 GESVLVFTQYA

-735 VAFLHGGLSAAQRE
+735 IAFLHGGLSAAQRE
-749 EQIALFDGTAGP
+749 EQIALFGGTAGP

-776 LTKATHVIHFD
+776 LTKATHVIHYD

-822 EERVEEILE
+822 EERVEEILD

-843 EKLWNA
+843 EKLWSA

>member
-1 MKQPSP
+1 MKLPSP
-7 RQRDALALVA
+7 RQREALLLVA

-119 FHAANDSGD
+119 FHAANDPG
-128 EAFTLSCP
+128 EGAFSLSCP
-136 RPKGRTQYRAL
+136 RPKGRAQYRAL
-147 GQAVSVWGALRGLR
+147 GQAVCVWGGLRGLR
-161 SAGKDGRDACP
+161 SDG
-172 QASAGVSEVSAPCGG
+172 ASLSA
-187 LRPMGKQTRRAK
+187 A
-199 RAPSRPCLVA
+199 
-209 RLSKAEAEDFI
+209 LSKGEAEDFI

-236 VDLAAT
+236 VDLAAA

-249 DGGAADVSRDDEK
+249 DGSAADVTRGDK
-262 RSVRLKI
+262 KGVRLKI

-312 LEKSEK
+312 LEKADK

-330 GAIGR
+330 GAVGR
-335 MEVEEVLADG
+335 MEVGEVLAGG

-361 ANVTRGGVT
+361 ANVTRGGVAA
-370 VEISGFEGTLR
+370 EIPGFEGALR
-381 DYQSRGVDWISFLT
+381 DYQARGVEWISFLT

-420 RGQGSGVRGQGSGV
+420 RALAAKATGAAQP
-434 SSWSS
+434 
-439 ELELE
+439 
-444 SGGESLVGVRGQVGR
+444 

-524 EVEWDGIVL
+524 EVEWGGIVI

-557 RLALTGTPIENGVAD
+557 RLALTGTPIENSVAD

-592 DRFVKPLATDPC
+592 DRFVKPLATDPS

-638 IREYCALAPAE
+638 VREYCALAPAE
-649 RAEYERAL
+649 RAEYEGAL

-684 DGEAVSGGKVDRLVE
+684 DGETVSGGKADRLVE

-707 GESVLIFSQYA
+707 GESVLVFTQYA

-724 RKLLEG
+724 RKLLER

-735 VAFLHGGLSAAQRE
+735 IAFLHGGLSAAQRE
-749 EQIALFDGTAGP
+749 EQIALFGGTAGP

-776 LTKATHVIHFD
+776 LTKATHVIHYD

-822 EERVEEILE
+822 EERVEEILD

-843 EKLWNA
+843 EKLWSA

>member
-1 MKQPSP
+1 MKHPSP

-66 YETLHDAW
+66 HETLHDAW

-119 FHAANDSGD
+119 FHAASDSS
-128 EAFTLSCP
+128 ENAFTLSCP
-136 RPKGRTQYRAL
+136 RPKGRAQYRAL
-147 GQAVSVWGALRGLR
+147 GQAVCVWGGLRGLR
-161 SAGKDGRDACP
+161 SDGYGRDACP
-172 QASAGVSEVSAPCGG
+172 HASAGVSP
-187 LRPMGKQTRRAK
+187 R
-199 RAPSRPCLVA
+199 RPCQLVA
-209 RLSKAEAEDFI
+209 RLSKGEAEDFI

-242 VAAAAEI
+242 VSAVAEI
-249 DGGAADVSRDDEK
+249 DGGVADVPRDDEK
-262 RSVRLKI
+262 KSVRLKI

-318 TKANPLSFALGI
+318 TKSNPLSFALGI
-330 GAIGR
+330 GAVGR

-361 ANVTRGGVT
+361 ANVTRGGVV
-370 VEISGFEGTLR
+370 VEIPRFEGTLR

-420 RGQGSGVRGQGSGV
+420 RGHLGRGRSPSGPRSPRRGDPTDGCPF
-434 SSWSS
+434 
-439 ELELE
+439 
-444 SGGESLVGVRGQVGR
+444 
-459 VLVVAPLTLLSNW
+459 LVVAPLTLLSNW
-472 RHEFAKFAPSL
+472 RHEFAKFAPTL

-684 DGEAVSGGKVDRLVE
+684 DGEAVAGGKVDRLVE

-724 RKLLEG
+724 KKMLER
-730 RFAQP
+730 RFSQP
-735 VAFLHGGLSAAQRE
+735 IAFLHGGLSAAQRE

-803 RIGQEKTVF
+803 RIGQEKPVF

>member
-105 GSEDVEARRALCFS
+105 GSEDVEARRALCFG
-119 FHAANDSGD
+119 FHAASDSS
-128 EAFTLSCP
+128 ENAFTLSCP
-136 RPKGRTQYRAL
+136 RPKGRAQYRAL
-147 GQAVSVWGALRGLR
+147 GQAVCVWGGLRGLR
-161 SAGKDGRDACP
+161 SDG
-172 QASAGVSEVSAPCGG
+172 ASLS
-187 LRPMGKQTRRAK
+187 
-199 RAPSRPCLVA
+199 A
-209 RLSKAEAEDFI
+209 RLSKGEAEDFI

-242 VAAAAEI
+242 VAAVAEI
-249 DGGAADVSRDDEK
+249 DGDAADAPRDDEK
-262 RSVRLKI
+262 KSVRLKI

-318 TKANPLSFALGI
+318 TKSNPLSFALGI
-330 GAIGR
+330 GAVGR

-361 ANVTRGGVT
+361 ANATRGGVAA
-370 VEISGFEGTLR
+370 EIPGFEGALR

-420 RGQGSGVRGQGSGV
+420 RGKG
-434 SSWSS
+434 
-439 ELELE
+439 
-444 SGGESLVGVRGQVGR
+444 GR
-459 VLVVAPLTLLSNW
+459 VLIVAPLTLLSNW

-657 ADYRAGERRQGDI
+657 ADYRVGERRQGDI

-684 DGEAVSGGKVDRLVE
+684 DGEAVAGGKVDRLVE

-724 RKLLEG
+724 KKMLER
-730 RFAQP
+730 RFSQP
-735 VAFLHGGLSAAQRE
+735 IAFLHGGLSAAQRE

>member
-1 MKQPSP
+1 MKLPSP
-7 RQRDALALVA
+7 RQREALLLVA

-105 GSEDVEARRALCFS
+105 GREDVEARRALCFS
-119 FHAANDSGD
+119 FNAANDPG
-128 EAFTLSCP
+128 EGAFALSCP
-136 RPKGRTQYRAL
+136 RPKGRAQYRAL

-161 SAGKDGRDACP
+161 SAG
-172 QASAGVSEVSAPCGG
+172 ASLE
-187 LRPMGKQTRRAK
+187 
-199 RAPSRPCLVA
+199 A
-209 RLSKAEAEDFI
+209 RLSKAEAEDFV

-249 DGGAADVSRDDEK
+249 DGSAADVTRGDK
-262 RSVRLKI
+262 KGVRLKI

-312 LEKSEK
+312 LEKADK

-330 GAIGR
+330 GAVGR
-335 MEVEEVLADG
+335 MEVGEVLAGG

-361 ANVTRGGVT
+361 ANATRGGVAA
-370 VEISGFEGTLR
+370 EIPGFEGTLR
-381 DYQSRGVDWISFLT
+381 DYQARGVEWISFLT

-420 RGQGSGVRGQGSGV
+420 RALAAKATGAAQP
-434 SSWSS
+434 
-439 ELELE
+439 
-444 SGGESLVGVRGQVGR
+444 

-524 EVEWDGIVL
+524 EVEWGGIVI

-557 RLALTGTPIENGVAD
+557 RLALTGTPIENSVAD

-583 LLGDRKSFA
+583 LLGDRRSFA
-592 DRFVKPLATDPC
+592 DRFVKPLATDPS

-638 IREYCALAPAE
+638 VREYCALAPAE
-649 RAEYERAL
+649 RAEYEGAL

-684 DGEAVSGGKVDRLVE
+684 DGETVSGGKADRLVE

-724 RKLLEG
+724 KKMLER

-735 VAFLHGGLSAAQRE
+735 IAFLHGGLSAAQRE
-749 EQIALFDGTAGP
+749 EQIALFGGTAGP

-776 LTKATHVIHFD
+776 LTKATHVIHYD

-822 EERVEEILE
+822 EERVEEILD

-843 EKLWNA
+843 EKLWSA